1 VSRFL
6 ALALKGEDITIYGD
20 GSQTRTFTYI
30 DDNVD
35 TIVTIMNKKL
45 LENDVINI
53 GSDKLMTVL
62 ELAKLIIQITN
73 SKSQIVHVPALKEGD
88 MTRRQ
93 PDNTKMKEI
102 LGRDLISVEDGIK
115 RMMTSQKYLKSIG
128 L

>member
-1 VSRFL
+1 
-6 ALALKGEDITIYGD
+6 
-20 GSQTRTFTYI
+20 
-30 DDNVD
+30 
-35 TIVTIMNKKL
+35 MNKKL

-62 ELAKLIIQITN
+62 ELANLVLKITN
-73 SKSQIVHVPALKEGD
+73 SKSTIVHVPALKEGD

-102 LGRDLISVEDGIK
+102 LGRELISVEDGIK
-115 RMMTSQKYLKSIG
+115 KMIASEKYRKSIG

>member
-1 VSRFL
+1 
-6 ALALKGEDITIYGD
+6 
-20 GSQTRTFTYI
+20 
-30 DDNVD
+30 
-35 TIVTIMNKKL
+35 MNKKL

-62 ELAKLIIQITN
+62 ELANLVLKITN
-73 SKSQIVHVPALKEGD
+73 SKSTIVHVPALKEGD

-102 LGRDLISVEDGIK
+102 LGRELISVEDGIK
-115 RMMTSQKYLKSIG
+115 KMIASEKYLKSIG